1 LLERTPQTL
10 FTKDSTEIYLTLQ
23 KKKSNNFDGILGFG
37 NNDKKKLVLQEAL
50 ISI

>member
-23 KKKSNNFDGILGFG
+23 KKKSNFDGILGFG